1 MKKNNNSE
9 TYSTLRNKSKFPKI
23 VHLGLSFCNITFLSF
38 NKKAD
43 VNPVKVCL
51 LTLSLSGFSKRFRKP
66 KVISIAS
73 YPLSQALLVLIGER
87 ILFTTECN

>member
-9 TYSTLRNKSKFPKI
+9 TYSTLRNRSKFPKI
-23 VHLGLSFCNITFLSF
+23 VHLGFCNITFLSF

-51 LTLSLSGFSKRFRKP
+51 LTLSLSGFSYCFRKP
-66 KVISIAS
+66 KVISIVS

-87 ILFTTECN
+87 ILFTTVCN